1 MQELKSVLTECKL
14 ATIVNFNPLNHCIQC
29 YAHIINIC
37 SSHIISSMTST
48 STSYL
53 TQLKV
58 PSDSNYTMHGDSD
71 NESDDGDDPHHGVDE
86 LDLELGLYSDL
97 YNDLGASKYEL
108 WVAGIKCD
116 PLRHAWKLICILCAS
131 DE

>member
-1 MQELKSVLTECKL
+1 MLAECEL
-14 ATIVNFNPLNHCIQC
+14 ATMVNFDPLNHRIQC

-53 TQLKV
+53 AQLKV
-58 PSDSNYTMHGDSD
+58 PSDSNYTMHGDSN

-97 YNDLGASKYEL
+97 YNDLGAFKYES
-108 WVAGIKCD
+108 WVAGIKHD
-116 PLRHAWKLICILCAS
+116 PLRRTQKLIRILHAS
-131 DE
+131 DK